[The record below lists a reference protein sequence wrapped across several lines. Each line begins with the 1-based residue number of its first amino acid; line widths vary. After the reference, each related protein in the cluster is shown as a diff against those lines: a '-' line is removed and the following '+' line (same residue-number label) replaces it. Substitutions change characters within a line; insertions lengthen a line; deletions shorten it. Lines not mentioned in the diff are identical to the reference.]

1 MGFWDFDGASVISG
15 KTSHRRSSH
24 KKSSRHRSRSR
35 GSSGGKS
42 RGGGGGGG
50 LEGLAASVF
59 GGDDYKKH
67 NSSRSSFFGIPN
79 ASRSSF
85 FGFGKS
91 DASFLDLEGQRL
103 TQSLSLSLAA
113 AGRPPSY
120 YKRSPRGGFLHK
132 IRKTVKKL
140 WRDLMRLLKEN
151 PLKVVMLVIVP
162 LITSGLL
169 TGLLARFGL
178 RLPAGVEKMMGLGA
192 RAAGGD
198 TGGLVGEAVKMA
210 TRSFGP
216 GGSGRVDIARGS
228 GPGMQW
234 EKRTVEQDLPWGE
247 AFSGMAK
254 MWGK

>member
-15 KTSHRRSSH
+15 KSSHKKSSH

-35 GSSGGKS
+35 GSSGKS
-42 RGGGGGGG
+42 NGAG
-50 LEGLAASVF
+50 LGGLAASVF

-67 NSSRSSFFGIPN
+67 NSSRSSFFGVPN

-85 FGFGKS
+85 FGF
-91 DASFLDLEGQRL
+91 
-103 TQSLSLSLAA
+103 
-113 AGRPPSY
+113 AGGRSPSY
-120 YKRSPRGGFLHK
+120 YKRSPRGGFLYK

-198 TGGLVGEAVKMA
+198 TGGLMGEAVKMA

-228 GPGMQW
+228 APGMQW
-234 EKRTVEQDLPWGE
+234 EKRTVEQDLPWGD
-247 AFSGMAK
+247 AISGMAK